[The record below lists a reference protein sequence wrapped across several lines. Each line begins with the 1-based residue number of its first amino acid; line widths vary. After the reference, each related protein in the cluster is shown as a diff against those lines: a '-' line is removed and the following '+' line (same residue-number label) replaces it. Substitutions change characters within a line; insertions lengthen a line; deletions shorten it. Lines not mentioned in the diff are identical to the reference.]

1 MNSRNIHVTPRPE
14 GWATKPE
21 GASRASRIYP
31 TQRKAIDAA
40 RHQTQQN
47 GGELVIH
54 NRQGQIRAKDSH
66 GPDKCP
72 PRGYRLGPKI

>member
-1 MNSRNIHVTPRPE
+1 MTRQNIHVTPRPS

-31 TQRKAIDAA
+31 KQQQAIDAA
-40 RHQTQQN
+40 RRQTQQQ

-54 NRQGQIRAKDSH
+54 NKQGQIRDKDSH
-66 GPDKCP
+66 GNDKFP
-72 PRGYRLGPKI
+72 PRG

>member
-1 MNSRNIHVTPRPE
+1 MARRNIHVTPRPA

-31 TQRKAIDAA
+31 TQQQAIDAG
-40 RHQTQQN
+40 RRQTQQQ

-54 NRQGQIRAKDSH
+54 NQKGQIRAKDSH
-66 GPDKCP
+66 GNDKCP
-72 PRGYRLGPKI
+72 PRG